1 LLSEIKFNFGIKHQT
16 SNIKHQTSNT
26 KHLTSV
32 DFKNQINFLKE
43 LQKNNN
49 KEWMD
54 ANRKWYKEVR
64 DDFISWLDGMNTRL
78 MSIDDE
84 YYDTPG
90 KKGINRINNNLMFHP
105 NKPIYKDHFGAG
117 LDKRPNTGDFYVEI
131 GIERCMFAGG
141 LWRPEP
147 KRLRSIRDAI
157 DYDGETLQ
165 EILNRKSFKAM
176 FGGLWEDVRLTNSPK
191 GFSNDHPHIDLLRN
205 KTFAVATEFST
216 KEIFKSDF
224 EDKVIATYKEMLPF
238 RRYLNHAITV

>member
-1 LLSEIKFNFGIKHQT
+1 M
-16 SNIKHQTSNT
+16 
-26 KHLTSV
+26 

-43 LQKNNN
+43 LQKNNT

-64 DDFISWLDGMNTRL
+64 DDYIGWLNEMNSKL
-78 MSIDDE
+78 AVIDNG

-117 LDKRPNTGDFYVEI
+117 FDKRPNTGDFYVEI
-131 GIERCMFAGG
+131 GIERSMFAGG
-141 LWRPEP
+141 LWRPDP

-157 DYDGETLQ
+157 DYNGEELQ
-165 EILNRKSFKAM
+165 NILNKKSFKQT
-176 FGGLWEDVRLTNSPK
+176 FGGLWEDLKLTNSPK
-191 GFSNDHPHIDLLRN
+191 GFSSDHAHIDLLRN

-216 KEIFKSDF
+216 TEVLNDNF
-224 EDKVIATYKEMLPF
+224 EKKVIKVYKEMLPF
-238 RRYLNHAITV
+238 RRYLNQAVTV